1 MNGIKTT
8 ILLAT
13 LTGILVAIGGALG
26 GQQGMLIALVVAG
39 VMNFFSYWFSDKIV
53 LRMYGAQEVDEREA
67 PELYGMVRELAERAG
82 MPMPRVYIIPQ
93 EQPNAFA
100 TGRNPSHA
108 AVAVTQGILRLLSRD
123 ELRAVLA
130 HELGH
135 VKNRDILISS
145 VAATIAGAIS
155 MLANMLQWGA
165 MFGGLGGRSDE
176 EGGGGGNI
184 VGLLA
189 TIIIAPIVAL
199 IVQMAISRTREFSAD
214 AAGARLSGTPMSL
227 ANALRKLDA
236 YAHRIPMTT
245 GNPGTAHLF
254 IVHPFT
260 GGGLMRLFS
269 THPSTEERVARLEAM
284 AMGGMRPTWAA

>member
-13 LTGILVAIGGALG
+13 LTGILVAVGGMLG
-26 GQQGMLIALVVAG
+26 GQQGMLIALVFAAA
-39 VMNFFSYWFSDKIV
+39 MNFFSYWFSDKIV
-53 LRMYGAQEVDEREA
+53 LRMYGAHEADEREA
-67 PELYGMVRELAERAG
+67 PELYGMVRELTERAR
-82 MPMPRVYIIPQ
+82 MPMPRVYVIPQ

-108 AVAVTQGILRLLSRD
+108 AVAATEGILSRLSRD
-123 ELRAVLA
+123 ELRGVLA

-135 VKNRDILISS
+135 VRNRDILISS

-155 MLANMLQWGA
+155 MLAHVVQWGA

-176 EGGGGGNI
+176 EGNGGGNI
-184 VGLLA
+184 IGLLA
-189 TIIIAPIVAL
+189 TIIVAPLVAM

-214 AAGARLSGTPMSL
+214 ASGAELSGTPMSL
-227 ANALRKLDA
+227 ANALRKLEA
-236 YAHRIPMTT
+236 YAHRIPMTA
-245 GNPGTAHLF
+245 GNEGSAHMF
-254 IVHPFT
+254 IVHPFA

-284 AMGGMRPTWAA
+284 AMGGVRPTWAA

>member
-13 LTGILVAIGGALG
+13 LTGILVAIGGMLG
-26 GQQGMLIALVVAG
+26 GQQGMVIALVFAG

-53 LRMYGAQEVDEREA
+53 LKMYGAHEVDERQA
-67 PELYGMVRELAERAG
+67 PDLYAMVRELAERAR
-82 MPMPRVYIIPQ
+82 MPMPRLYIIPQ

-108 AVAVTQGILRLLSRD
+108 AVAVTQGIMRLLPRD
-123 ELRAVLA
+123 ELRGVLA

-135 VKNRDILISS
+135 VMNRDILISS

-155 MLANMLQWGA
+155 MIANMLQWGA
-165 MFGGLGGRSDE
+165 MFGGLGGRSDD
-176 EGGGGGNI
+176 EGNGGGNI
-184 VGLLA
+184 VGLLV
-189 TIIIAPIVAL
+189 TIIVAPLVAM

-214 AAGARLSGTPMSL
+214 TTGAELSGAPLPL
-227 ANALRKLDA
+227 ANALRKIEA
-236 YAHRIPMTT
+236 YAHRIPMTA
-245 GNPGTAHLF
+245 GNEGSAHMF
-254 IVHPFT
+254 IVHPFA
-260 GGGLMRLFS
+260 GGGIARLFS

-284 AMGGMRPTWAA
+284 AMGGVRPSWV